1 MKKYV
6 VVFLILFFFCGA
18 SLVALAQSDEKPD
31 TMQIHKDHFYA
42 GETYQI
48 PETEIEHNLFA
59 IGSTLKN
66 KANVGKDVFILG
78 NNYTQSGEVQGNSFL
93 CGNKIWIEKDV
104 FGDVFILSNYV
115 EISPD
120 STIHGNLFVF
130 SSTLTMNGSVE
141 GVVQFTGDTMRFTG
155 LSTGADVNANTIII
169 EDNAKIHT
177 LRHNSNASIS
187 LSDSA
192 VIENIDSKPMPVKPE
207 ETQAPPKKEFPFQA
221 KIFSLLASLFIAFA
235 VYYVF
240 HKTSKNSVEGL
251 KKNFWTSLGIGI
263 LFLVALPVCLL
274 VLLIVG
280 FGWKVAIAL
289 LFGSIACWMFAHA
302 IAGIAL
308 GYYVFLWT
316 TKKERYDWLSVL
328 TGVVLLYFVRWI
340 PIVGALI
347 SILLTIIMLGAFLR
361 VMWIENHKME

>member
-1 MKKYV
+1 MKKYA
-6 VVFLILFFFCGA
+6 VVFLIIFFLCGA
-18 SLVALAQSDEKPD
+18 SFVAFAQTDDKPD
-31 TMQIHKDHFYA
+31 IMQIHKDHFYA

-59 IGSTLKN
+59 IGSTLKSE
-66 KANVGKDVFILG
+66 ANVGKDVFIVG

-130 SSTLTMNGSVE
+130 SSTLTMGGSVN
-141 GVVQFTGDTMRFTG
+141 GVVQFTGDTIKFTG
-155 LSTGADVNANTIII
+155 SSTGADINANTIII
-169 EDNAKIHT
+169 EDNANIHT
-177 LRHNSNASIS
+177 LRHNSNASFS

-192 VIENIDSKPMPVKPE
+192 VIENIDSKPIPEKPE
-207 ETQAPPKKEFPFQA
+207 ETKTPPKKTYPYQS
-221 KIFSLLASLFIAFA
+221 KILSLLASLFIAFV

-240 HKTSKNSVEGL
+240 HKSSKKSIENL
-251 KKNFWTSLGIGI
+251 RQNFWTSLGIGI

-274 VLLIVG
+274 VLLVIG

-302 IAGIAL
+302 IAGISL
-308 GYYVFLWT
+308 GYYVFFWI
-316 TKKERYDWLSVL
+316 TKKERFDWLSVL
-328 TGVVLLYFVRWI
+328 AGVILLYFVRWI
-340 PIVGALI
+340 PIVGVLI
-347 SILLTIIMLGAFLR
+347 SLLLTIIMLGAFLR
-361 VMWIENHKME
+361 VMWIENHHIE